1 MQFSQLLIFAFA
13 ASVSAAKFKFYAD
26 QTCQKYDETYVTV
39 TAAQLQDLTV
49 QGWPTTPDEPNASAF
64 LGSPEDKKRC
74 PSNSDNTFK
83 WIDVPQWSVGNAWG
97 PGNGGAIA
105 VVYYKET
112 DTYNFCQPLA
122 SALSNGYVGF
132 CK

>member
-1 MQFSQLLIFAFA
+1 MQLPQLLILAFA
-13 ASVSAAKFKFYAD
+13 ASASAAKFNFYAD
-26 QTCQKYDETYVTV
+26 QSCQRYDETYVTV

-49 QGWPTTPDEPNASAF
+49 QGWPTTRDEPYASAF
-64 LGSPEDKKRC
+64 LGSPEEKKRC
-74 PSNSDNTFK
+74 PSNSDDTFK
-83 WIDVPQWSVGNAWG
+83 WWSVGNAWG

-122 SALSNGYVGF
+122 SALSNGYAGF